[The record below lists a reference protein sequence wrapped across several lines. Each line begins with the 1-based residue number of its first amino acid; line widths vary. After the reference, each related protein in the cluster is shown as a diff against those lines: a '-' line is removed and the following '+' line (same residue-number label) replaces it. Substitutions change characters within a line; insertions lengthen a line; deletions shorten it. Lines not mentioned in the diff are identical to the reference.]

1 MRILLVEDDTVLGE
15 GLRDGLGLDGHR
27 VDWLTDGEL
36 AMHALDADRFDAAL
50 LDLMLPGRSGAQ
62 VLAHWRAAGH
72 DMPVLVLTARDK
84 DDDCIDLLDAG
95 ADDYVTKPAALGEIQ
110 ARLRA
115 LTRRAHGQ
123 ADNRLACGDLVI
135 DSAAHGVWLAEQP
148 IACSSY
154 EFAVLQALFERAG
167 TPVSREHLET
177 TLYGWTDGPES
188 NSLEVL
194 MHKLRAKIGAARIE
208 TVRGLGY
215 RLVP

>member
-36 AMHALDADRFDAAL
+36 AMHALDADHFDAAL
-50 LDLMLPGRSGAQ
+50 LDLMLPGRSGAD
-62 VLAHWRAAGH
+62 VLAHWRAANH
-72 DMPVLVLTARDK
+72 EMPVLVLTARDK
-84 DDDCIDLLDAG
+84 VDDCIDLLDAG
-95 ADDYVTKPAALGEIQ
+95 ADDYVTKPASLGEIQ

-115 LTRRAHGQ
+115 LTRRTHGQ

-135 DSAAHGVWLAEQP
+135 DIAAHGAWLSKQP
-148 IACSSY
+148 IACSTY
-154 EFAVLQALFERAG
+154 EFAVLQALIERAG
-167 TPVSREHLET
+167 APVTRDHLEA

-194 MHKLRAKIGAARIE
+194 IHKLRAKIGAARIE